1 VKAFAALFA
10 CLAVAAVVVAES
22 FADPVTG
29 PTLTMS
35 ESSPYEH
42 VSGSTL
48 YYAPT
53 GMNSGSFTVTAT
65 ASAGSGIASVA
76 FPVVFGSDSLTDTT
90 SPYSQTYSWASGA
103 SGSGSK
109 TVTATDKDIPADTGA
124 ATFTVT
130 PDTTAPSGQTV
141 AISGGPGYS
150 TPSVPLVIGNGTD
163 TGAGVDS
170 SSGVVERASAA
181 LSNGT
186 CGTFGSYAAV
196 TLSSGA
202 DTTVT
207 TGNCYHYQYKA
218 VDNVGNVSTA
228 STASSDAKVDSTPPT
243 LPALVF
249 SGLTHAAASGSTVY
263 FPSTG
268 SGSFTITAAASDA
281 ESGIASYAFPSISG
295 FTVAGVGASRIFTFS
310 GAQSAP
316 AGPLEV
322 TATNGTGLTSSAASF
337 VLVPDP
343 TPPTVTI
350 LCNGKP
356 CLATAYAKEVAV
368 TLAAS
373 DSGGSGVGTIL
384 YTLDGDTPTA
394 DDGVEYEGALRVR
407 TLTRLKVRAYDKTG
421 NASEVVGATIRSLA
435 DRLLFAAPT
444 QLRVRIRAKSLQARV
459 SSNARATVTAVM
471 TGPGLRRPHRW
482 RFILGSGASI
492 VQLQL
497 PKSIKRPGRYTVVWN
512 VVAGTKRVKAS
523 TRVVLGLP

>member
-1 VKAFAALFA
+1 VKAIAAMFA
-10 CLAVAAVVVAES
+10 CLVIAAVVVSES
-22 FADPVTG
+22 LADAVTG
-29 PTLTMS
+29 PTLTLS

-53 GMNSGSFTVTAT
+53 GTNSGSFTVTAT

-90 SPYSQTYSWASGA
+90 SPYSQTYSWSSGA

-109 TVTATDKDIPADTGA
+109 TVTATDKSTPADTGTA
-124 ATFTVT
+124 AFTVT
-130 PDTTAPSGQTV
+130 ADSTAPSGQTV
-141 AISGGPGYS
+141 ALSGGPGYS
-150 TPSVPLVIGNGTD
+150 TPSVPLVIVNGTD

-170 SSGVVERASAA
+170 SSGIVERASAA

-196 TLSSGA
+196 TLSGGA

-207 TGNCYHYQYKA
+207 TGHCFHYQYKTA
-218 VDNVGNVSTA
+218 DNVGNVSTP
-228 STASSDAKVDSTPPT
+228 STATSDAKVDSTPPL
-243 LPALVF
+243 LPALLF

-263 FPSTG
+263 FPATG
-268 SGSFTITAAASDA
+268 SGSFTVTAAAADG
-281 ESGIASYAFPSISG
+281 ESGIASYTFPSVSG
-295 FTVAGVGASRIFTFS
+295 FTVAGTGASRIFTFS

-316 AGPLEV
+316 TGALEV
-322 TATNGTGLTSSAASF
+322 TATNGTGLTSAAASF

-343 TPPTVTI
+343 TPPSVTI

-356 CLATAYAKEVAV
+356 CLAAAYAKEVAV

-373 DSGGSGVGTIL
+373 DSGGSGVDTIL
-384 YTLDGDTPTA
+384 YTLDGDTPTP
-394 DDGVEYEGALRVR
+394 DDGTEYEGALRVR
-407 TLTRLKVRAYDKTG
+407 TLAHLKVRAYDKAG
-421 NASEVVGATIRSLA
+421 NASEIVGVTVRSLA
-435 DRLLFAAPT
+435 DRLVFAAPA
-444 QLRVRIRAKSLQARV
+444 QLRVKVRARSMQARV
-459 SSNARATVTAVM
+459 SSSARATVTAVM
-471 TGPGLRRPHRW
+471 TGPGLRQPHRW
-482 RFILGSGASI
+482 RFILSSGATI

-497 PKSIKRPGRYTVVWN
+497 PKTIKRPGRYTVVWN
-512 VVAGTKRVKAS
+512 VVAGTKRTRAS